1 MITEKRSSGLS
12 TLNLGISVIASG
24 AKQSHCHKDCFRL
37 RQGYC
42 GQVVATLLA
51 MTVFKRTFV
60 ALLLC
65 IVFVLPCTAADD
77 FNFAT
82 RQIVNFSDY
91 PQAFEDAGLLPGN
104 ESALQSLTRVIH
116 HRRSDR
122 YRLKIELELT
132 SLYSS
137 REEQNAIST
146 GWQVAGSRSGYKAI
160 KTDARHSYTDR
171 WQSRSELERCE
182 IAFTAGEFDIQ
193 LGRQPV
199 SFGTSHFVPVLDV
212 LAPFNSG
219 YLDSTY
225 KPGVDALRI
234 RKIAGTTGEMELI
247 AAAARDSEDSAVI
260 GRYRDTFSG
269 FDVEALAGRFRRR
282 NFAGIGW
289 EGERRRINIWGEA
302 ALFER
307 NSSDGRHLG
316 GFSDDL
322 AGSWSIGFEK
332 SVAKRWRVGIACLH
346 QDFGA
351 RKVADLTQTYAR
363 TPFRQG
369 WMQLGASDYLIVNSN
384 REIGPL
390 SSVNLNAMISLV
402 DNSTLWQPVWKI
414 NTSDE
419 SDISFFAWFKTGRSP
434 VSGPTGLE
442 LRSEFGAFASGIG
455 MLYSH
460 FY

>member
-1 MITEKRSSGLS
+1 
-12 TLNLGISVIASG
+12 
-24 AKQSHCHKDCFRL
+24 
-37 RQGYC
+37 
-42 GQVVATLLA
+42 
-51 MTVFKRTFV
+51 MTVFKHTFV

-65 IVFVLPCTAADD
+65 IVFASTCPAADD

-82 RQIVNFSDY
+82 RQIANFSDY
-91 PQAFEDAGLLPGN
+91 PQAFESAGLLPGN
-104 ESALQSLTRVIH
+104 EYALQSLTRVIH

-132 SLYSS
+132 SQYST
-137 REEQNAIST
+137 REQQNAISA
-146 GWQVAGSRSGYKAI
+146 GWQVAGSRSGFKAF
-160 KTDARHSYTDR
+160 KTDTKHAYTDR
-171 WQSRSELERCE
+171 WQSGSELERCE
-182 IAFTAGEFDIQ
+182 IAFTAGELDIQ

-212 LAPFNSG
+212 LAPFNPG
-219 YLDSTY
+219 YLDSSY
-225 KPGVDALRI
+225 KAGIDALRI

-247 AAAARDSEDSAVI
+247 AAAARASEDSAVI

-282 NFAGIGW
+282 NFVGLGW

-307 NSSDGRHLG
+307 NSSDGTHLG
-316 GFSDDL
+316 GFSNDL

-332 SVAKRWRVGIACLH
+332 SIAKHWRAGIACLH

-351 RKVADLTQTYAR
+351 RKTGDLTQAYASK
-363 TPFRQG
+363 PFRQG
-369 WMQLGASDYLIVNSN
+369 WMKLAASDYLIVSSN
-384 REIGPL
+384 RDIGPL
-390 SSVNLNAMISLV
+390 SSVNINAMINLV
-402 DNSTLWQPVWKI
+402 DNSTLWQPVWRI

-419 SDISFFAWFKTGRSP
+419 SDISFFAWFNTGRSTALR
-434 VSGPTGLE
+434 PTGLE